1 MIPEAVAR
9 QAVHPFRE
17 LYVPPD
23 IKLIEGPGF
32 RIGISPWPMA
42 QIAEPEGDGPED
54 VAAAVE
60 AAREIARAH
69 DRTIVGWWIAPE
81 HYHLA
86 GAFEQL
92 GISNEDTPG
101 FEAIENGMALVQP
114 PAGEPV
120 VDVEVRLVETW
131 EDYCAAGDVG
141 RACFGTPEIPEEERR
156 RQFETHRSPENPG
169 RLFCA
174 AIDGRVVGGAYA
186 ALGDAGV
193 NLFGGSVLP
202 EARGRG
208 VYRALTQARWDY
220 AVERGTP
227 ALTVQAGRMSKP
239 ICERLGFELVGKARV
254 FVDKLSS

>member
-9 QAVHPFRE
+9 QAMHPFRE

-23 IKLIEGPGF
+23 IKLVDGQGF

-42 QIAEPEGDGPED
+42 QIAEPVGDGPED

-60 AAREIARAH
+60 EARKIVRAH

-81 HYHLA
+81 HDHLA
-86 GAFEQL
+86 SALAELGVVNEQ
-92 GISNEDTPG
+92 TPG
-101 FEAIENGMALVQP
+101 FEAVENGMALVQP
-114 PAGEPV
+114 PAGKPV
-120 VDVEVRLVETW
+120 AGVEVRLVETW

-141 RACFGTPEIPEEERR
+141 RACFGTPELPEHERR
-156 RQFETHRSPENPG
+156 EQFARYRSPGNPG
-169 RLFCA
+169 RSFCA
-174 AIDGRVVGGAYA
+174 EIDGRVVGGAYA

-193 NLFGGSVLP
+193 NLFGGAVLP

-208 VYRALTQARWDY
+208 VYRALTQARWDF

-227 ALTVQAGRMSKP
+227 ALTVQAGKMSKP
-239 ICERLGFELVGKARV
+239 ICEGLGFEFVGAARV
-254 FVDKLSS
+254 FVDQLSS